1 MMEDIMKNLPLSL
14 AGALLLAGSMAVYA
28 QQPPKEPMV
37 EEQKPAQG
45 ARKPQPSSEEQ
56 KPVQG
61 ARKPQPSSVE
71 GQGERAKSGQS
82 GPSEGKSSQ
91 DNQRSERPEKSGTA
105 EDTDKQKRDQDS
117 SGSAGAASQ
126 EKQRAQQGD
135 DKSKGQNQQKH
146 AGKKL
151 EAKQRTVVKET
162 IVKRN
167 VRPVKV
173 NFSINVGTVIPR
185 SVTLYDLP
193 PTLIE
198 YEPSYSRYKFIL
210 ADDDTILVID
220 PETWTIV
227 DVIDI

>member
-1 MMEDIMKNLPLSL
+1 MKHLPLSL

-28 QQPPKEPMV
+28 QAQQPPKEPTV

-45 ARKPQPSSEEQ
+45 ARKPQPSSE
-56 KPVQG
+56 
-61 ARKPQPSSVE
+61 
-71 GQGERAKSGQS
+71 
-82 GPSEGKSSQ
+82 EGKSSQ

-105 EDTDKQKRDQDS
+105 EGTDKQRRDQDS
-117 SGSAGAASQ
+117 SGSAGGASQ

-135 DKSKGQNQQKH
+135 DGSKGESRQKH

-185 SVTLYDLP
+185 NVTLYDLP

-220 PETWTIV
+220 PESWTIV

>member
-1 MMEDIMKNLPLSL
+1 MKHLPLSL
-14 AGALLLAGSMAVYA
+14 AGALFLAGSMAVYAQA

-56 KPVQG
+56 KPTQG
-61 ARKPQPSSVE
+61 ARKPQPSSEE

-82 GPSEGKSSQ
+82 GQSEGKSSQ
-91 DNQRSERPEKSGTA
+91 DDQRRERPEKSGTA
-105 EDTDKQKRDQDS
+105 EGTDKQRRDQDS

-126 EKQRAQQGD
+126 EEQRQRAQQGGD
-135 DKSKGQNQQKH
+135 GSKGESRQKH

-198 YEPSYSRYKFIL
+198 YEPSYSRYTFIL

-220 PETWTIV
+220 PESWTIV